1 MGWMEPDNLFRLWI
15 AEEFVEPNDG
25 VTPEE
30 VAEDYLTEFTAR
42 SMLQIMQTNE
52 DGRAKTCKMHDL
64 TPENLILLL
73 VCQSF
78 GCFLPIF
85 ATNMLYEFKKLPSR
99 FKLLT
104 ILDLE
109 DVPVARVP
117 NELVHLSDLR
127 YLNLK
132 DTLIEQ
138 LPESIEWMCKLE
150 ALNIP

>member
-64 TPENLILLL
+64 TPEVAL
-73 VCQSF
+73 SMSRKEKF
-78 GCFLPIF
+78 GAAFVGREV
-85 ATNMLYEFKKLPSR
+85 AKK

-138 LPESIEWMCKLE
+138 LPESIECDWYVFR
-150 ALNIP
+150 